1 MLYEWM
7 PDEDFRNYGDAL
19 GEIVVEALTEGLKS
33 DGESPFD
40 NPEVLYFPIGS
51 VVDDSVISGALSL
64 GLVPIFIGCGWRGN
78 ELTPELAK
86 QAMYIGCRGPETQ
99 KALERAGIL
108 GVPIHGDT
116 AYIAFDYLKLMPK
129 KSGET
134 LLVPHIQS
142 ENYNLEESGA
152 DYLLSL
158 KVKVRE
164 DVIEIASRIG
174 GAEFVLGGALHACI
188 TAHAFGVPFA
198 PYTPNGI
205 ESVDVPEKWYD
216 WLLSIGV
223 ARKDVEFVSSVERG
237 KEWHKKVFFAT

>member
-1 MLYEWM
+1 MIYEWM
-7 PDEDFRNYGDAL
+7 PNEDYRNYGDAL
-19 GEIVVEALTEGLKS
+19 GEIVIDALTEGLDS
-33 DGESPFD
+33 GAGAPFD
-40 NPEVLYFPIGS
+40 SPDVLYFPIGS
-51 VVDDSVISGALSL
+51 VVDDSVISGTVSL
-64 GLVPIFIGCGWRGN
+64 GLVPTFIGCGWRGD

-116 AYIAFDYLKLMPK
+116 AYIAFDYLKLMPE

-134 LLVPHIQS
+134 LLIPHIQS
-142 ENYNLEESGA
+142 DNYNLEESGA
-152 DYLLSL
+152 DYLLSP

-164 DVIEIASRIG
+164 DIIEVASRIG
-174 GAEFVLGGALHACI
+174 GAEFVLGGAMHACI

-198 PYTPNGI
+198 PYTPDGI

-223 ARKDVEFVSSVERG
+223 ARKDVKFVSSVEEG